1 MRNMYLLIQTKKRW
15 VLLPIFKIC
24 GLGSKLKTTC
34 FFAKACNLVI
44 LN

>member
-15 VLLPIFKIC
+15 IFAGHFKIY

-34 FFAKACNLVI
+34 FFCQGMQFGNS
-44 LN
+44 